1 MTEKNVCAAVQT
13 NLRLMILTPL
23 IVHHNQFLFS
33 LQDLSNKRNTE
44 CELSFL
50 IGDGVCDDTVNNW
63 KCNFDNGDCCQTI
76 MIKSNCLM
84 CLCYKTLGVSTVE
97 VANVTDTA
105 ISDE

>member
-1 MTEKNVCAAVQT
+1 MYF
-13 NLRLMILTPL
+13 LIFTPL
-23 IVHHNQFLFS
+23 MAYYNQLLYS

-97 VANVTDTA
+97 GVNVTDSA